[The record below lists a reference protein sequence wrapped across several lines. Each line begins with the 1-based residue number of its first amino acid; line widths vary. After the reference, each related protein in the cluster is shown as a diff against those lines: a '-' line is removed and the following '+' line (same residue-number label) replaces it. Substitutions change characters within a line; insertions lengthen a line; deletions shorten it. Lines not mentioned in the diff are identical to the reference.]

1 MLIELYDQLRKNLIE
16 INDFYLEQ
24 CQLKLLNQF
33 DNISQEADEYEE
45 KWRIE
50 KESHYFNKDP
60 YDSSSLYYDS
70 YDASIIFYQNLSDL
84 QQNVR
89 FSVIAGMY
97 HRWEK
102 QFRSFLHNQSRWWGC
117 THHVRNEIW
126 TLPVNKLFMLFKTDE
141 FDIEKQEFFK
151 DFDACRVIVNVFK
164 HGNGSSYRELCNKYP
179 FYLKE
184 NYHGMENN
192 PLPYFIYEPT
202 FNITDDDVV
211 KFSKA
216 ISEFWRKLKNIENV
230 EDREEWLRRTF
241 EKRKR
246 K

>member
-117 THHVRNEIW
+117 THQVRNEIW

-179 FYLKE
+179 FYLKKIIMVWKIIRCLTLYM
-184 NYHGMENN
+184 NLHLILRMMTLLNFQRLLVNFGAN
-192 PLPYFIYEPT
+192 
-202 FNITDDDVV
+202 
-211 KFSKA
+211 
-216 ISEFWRKLKNIENV
+216 LKILRMLKIERNG
-230 EDREEWLRRTF
+230 
-241 EKRKR
+241 
-246 K
+246 